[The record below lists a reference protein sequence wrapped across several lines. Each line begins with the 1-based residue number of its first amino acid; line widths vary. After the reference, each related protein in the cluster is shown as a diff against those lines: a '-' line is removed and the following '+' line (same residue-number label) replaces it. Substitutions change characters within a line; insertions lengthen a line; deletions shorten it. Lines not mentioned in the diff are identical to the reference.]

1 MAENCAGC
9 GHSHDLSG
17 GRFGPTLACW
27 EPPFGSCKCPGYRTR
42 GQLDALAR
50 IEELEEVAEAARAQR
65 KREHILLEEVPV
77 SAHGEAECDA
87 MTRWIDAGAGL
98 ESALAALG
106 GEE

>member
-50 IEELEEVAEAARAQR
+50 IEELEKEMRAAATVVGAAAA
-65 KREHILLEEVPV
+65 LERCP
-77 SAHGEAECDA
+77 ECDIKA
-87 MTRWIDAGAGL
+87 LDCGHAEEL
-98 ESALAALG
+98 HDALAALG
-106 GEE
+106 GEDG

>member
-27 EPPFGSCKCPGYRTR
+27 EPPFGSCKCPGYRTH
-42 GQLDALAR
+42 GQLDAAAR
-50 IEELEEVAEAARAQR
+50 IEELEKGLRAILVPMDAALKSADWENGGTGTIWADEVLHWRA
-65 KREHILLEEVPV
+65 HL
-77 SAHGEAECDA
+77 G
-87 MTRWIDAGAGL
+87 
-98 ESALAALG
+98 AALG